1 MKLVL
6 IDTCVWIDF
15 FKFQTGPLGREVTQL
30 IDSNLAAIT
39 GVVIA
44 ELLQGLKT
52 ETESKRLERLLHSIH
67 YLKTE
72 ERDWIKAGQLSQQLR
87 IKGVTLPLTDILI
100 ATIAQRHAVSLLT
113 IDKHFQHLP
122 VSLYKWSP

>member
-1 MKLVL
+1 MKPVL

-30 IDSNLAAIT
+30 IDRNLAAIT

-52 ETESKRLERLLHSIH
+52 ETETKWLERLLHSIH
-67 YLKTE
+67 SLKTAE
-72 ERDWIKAGQLSQQLR
+72 IDWIKAGQLSQQWR
-87 IKGVTLPLTDILI
+87 TKGVTLPLTDILI
-100 ATIAQRHAVSLLT
+100 ATIAQRHAVSLLS

-122 VSLYKWSP
+122 VSLYKGSP

>member
-1 MKLVL
+1 MNLVL
-6 IDTCVWIDF
+6 IDTSVWIDF
-15 FKFQTGPLGREVTQL
+15 FKFQTGQLGSEVTQL
-30 IDSNLAAIT
+30 IDNNLAAIT
-39 GVVIA
+39 GVVMA

-52 ETESKRLERLLHSIH
+52 ETESKRLERLLPSIH

-72 ERDWIKAGQLSQQLR
+72 ERDWINAGQLSQQLR
-87 IKGVTLPLTDILI
+87 TKGVTLPLTDILI
-100 ATIAQRHAVSLLT
+100 VTIAQRYAVSILT

>member
-1 MKLVL
+1 LEPVL

-15 FKFQTGPLGREVTQL
+15 FKFQTGPLGSEVTQL

-72 ERDWIKAGQLSQQLR
+72 ERDWINAGQRSQQLR
-87 IKGVTLPLTDILI
+87 TKGVTLPLTDMLM
-100 ATIAQRHAVSLLT
+100 ATIAQRHAVAILT

-122 VSLYKWSP
+122 ISLYKWSP

>member
-1 MKLVL
+1 LKPVL

-15 FKFQTGPLGREVTQL
+15 FKFQTGPLGSEVTQL

-72 ERDWIKAGQLSQQLR
+72 ERDWINAGQRSQQLR
-87 IKGVTLPLTDILI
+87 TKGVTLPLTDMLM
-100 ATIAQRHAVSLLT
+100 ATIAQRHAVAILT

-122 VSLYKWSP
+122 ISLYKWSP

>member
-1 MKLVL
+1 M
-6 IDTCVWIDF
+6 DF
-15 FKFQTGPLGREVTQL
+15 FKFQTGPLGSEVTQL
-30 IDSNLAAIT
+30 IDRNLAAIT

-72 ERDWIKAGQLSQQLR
+72 ERDWINAGQLSQQLR
-87 IKGVTLPLTDILI
+87 TKGVTLPLTDILI
-100 ATIAQRHAVSLLT
+100 ATIAQRHAVSILT

>member
-1 MKLVL
+1 MEPVL

-15 FKFQTGPLGREVTQL
+15 FKFQTGPLGSEVTQL

-72 ERDWIKAGQLSQQLR
+72 ERDWINAGQRSQQLR
-87 IKGVTLPLTDILI
+87 TKGVTLPLTDMLM
-100 ATIAQRHAVSLLT
+100 ATIAQRHAVAILT

-122 VSLYKWSP
+122 ISLYKWSP

>member
-1 MKLVL
+1 MKPVL

-15 FKFQTGPLGREVTQL
+15 FKFQTGPLGSEVTQL

-72 ERDWIKAGQLSQQLR
+72 ERDWINAGQRSQQLR
-87 IKGVTLPLTDILI
+87 TKGVTLPLTDMLM
-100 ATIAQRHAVSLLT
+100 ATIAQRHAVAILT

-122 VSLYKWSP
+122 ISLYKWSP